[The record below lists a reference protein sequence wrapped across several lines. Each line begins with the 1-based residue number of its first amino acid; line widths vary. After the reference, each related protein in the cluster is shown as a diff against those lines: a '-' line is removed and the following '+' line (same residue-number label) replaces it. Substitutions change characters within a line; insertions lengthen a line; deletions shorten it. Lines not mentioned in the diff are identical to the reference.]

1 MKLWSLRTRLAL
13 SHLLPILLLTPL
25 LSLYLLY
32 SLEEFFN
39 QKLLQQLVQQSQLLF
54 DPVQDDPALVESP
67 LIAQRFLLSLA
78 HKTDARIILLSKT
91 GVILGSTRPEDTSRI
106 GSVYEDAA
114 VQRALQG
121 EQVQGIGPGL
131 TTEVVYVVSPV
142 QQAGVTVGALRL
154 SYEVD
159 DIRRQ
164 FGQVRRFVL
173 GGGAL
178 TGILGLGLAIGL
190 ATTITRPLHEL
201 SERVQDIA
209 TGNYQARVVI
219 HRQDEVGML
228 AQNFNQMAAHLEEG
242 EKARKRQLA
251 AVVHELARPLT
262 GMRAAVETLVDGAAE
277 DAEIRH
283 TLLSGIAGE
292 LARLERLIKTLQD
305 VQRRELRPLRL
316 HYTQVD
322 LTRLIRASMANFEHV
337 AGQLGITLV
346 AQLQPDLPLVQADED
361 RIIQVLTNLLD
372 NALKFTAHGGTITV
386 KAFTQDSMLEVVV
399 MDTGIGLA
407 PDELPHLFLQFYRG
421 AESRPPEKQ
430 GMGLGLA
437 ICGEII
443 AAHGGRIWAES
454 ASDRGARFTFTLPPN
469 SDPPV
474 GC

>member
-1 MKLWSLRTRLAL
+1 MKHWSLRTKLAI

-39 QKLLQQLVQQSQLLF
+39 QKLLQQLFQQSQLLF
-54 DPVQDDPALVESP
+54 DQVQSDPALVESP
-67 LIAQRFLLSLA
+67 LVAQGFLTNLA
-78 HKTDARIILLSKT
+78 RKTDARVILFSRK
-91 GVILGSTRPEDTSRI
+91 GVILGSTRPEDTNRI
-106 GSVYEDAA
+106 GAFYTDIA
-114 VQRALQG
+114 VQRAMQG
-121 EQVQGIGPGL
+121 EQMSGIGLGF
-131 TTEVVYVVSPV
+131 TTEVVYVVKPV
-142 QQAGVTVGALRL
+142 QQDGITIGVLRL

-164 FGQVRRFVL
+164 FGQVRQFVL

-209 TGNYQARVVI
+209 TGNYQARVGI
-219 HRQDEVGML
+219 QQQDEVGAL
-228 AQNFNQMAAHLEEG
+228 AQRFNQMAAQLEEG

-262 GMRAAVETLVDGAAE
+262 SMRAAVETLTDGAAE
-277 DAEIRH
+277 DTKIRS
-283 TLLSGIAGE
+283 TLLRGIAGE
-292 LARLERLIKTLQD
+292 LARLERLIRTLQD
-305 VQRRELRPLRL
+305 VQRRELKPIRL
-316 HYTQVD
+316 QWTQVN
-322 LTRLIRASMANFEHV
+322 LARLIRASLMNFEII
-337 AGQLGITLV
+337 AGQLGIMLTTRI
-346 AQLQPDLPLVQADED
+346 QSPLPLVQADED

-372 NALKFTAHGGTITV
+372 NALKFTEHGGAITV
-386 KAFTQDSMLEVVV
+386 EAYTQNDMLEVAVV
-399 MDTGIGLA
+399 DTGSGIA

-421 AESRPPEKQ
+421 AASRPPEKQ

-443 AAHGGRIWAES
+443 TAHGGRIWAES
-454 ASDRGARFTFTLPPN
+454 EPGRGARFTFTLPQTGSTPE
-469 SDPPV
+469 V
-474 GC
+474 V